1 MPRTPRSAVTQERYA
16 ALPVAMRDAVDA
28 FARHLSLERGRSG
41 NTVRAYTTDVVG
53 LLDHAVRLGH
63 HDPGGLRV
71 DVLRSW
77 LARLR
82 TTGAARASLARRAAA
97 ARTFTGWAV
106 RVGLVAVDAGAALAS
121 PKTHRE
127 LPHVLRVD
135 QAAALL
141 AAPGQPARPAR
152 FRPAASGRPASAQPA
167 GPPGQP
173 ASAQPAGSDPGRS
186 GSASDV
192 DGPGLDPADLRDAAV
207 LELLYASGIRV
218 SELCG
223 LDVDDLDLDRRTIR
237 VLGKGAKERT
247 VPIGLPAQRA
257 VQTWLR
263 EGRPRLATE
272 SSGPAL
278 LLGARGGRLNPT
290 TARQLVAA
298 RAAAAGLAQTS
309 PHDLRHSAAT
319 HLLDGGADLR
329 DVQELLGHA
338 SLASTQ
344 IYTHLSKER
353 LRRAYDQAH
362 PRA

>member
-1 MPRTPRSAVTQERYA
+1 MARTPRSAVTQERYA
-16 ALPVAMRDAVDA
+16 ALPVVMRDAVDD
-28 FARHLSLERGRSG
+28 FARYLSLERGRSSH
-41 NTVRAYTTDVVG
+41 TVRAYTTDVVS
-53 LLDHAVRLGH
+53 LLDHTVRLGH
-63 HDPGGLRV
+63 RDLAGLRV
-71 DVLRSW
+71 EVLRSW

-82 TTGAARASLARRAAA
+82 TTGAARSSLARRAAA
-97 ARTFTGWAV
+97 ARTFTAWAL
-106 RVGLVAVDAGAALAS
+106 RAGLVETDGGAALAS
-121 PKTHRE
+121 PKAHRE

-141 AAPGQPARPAR
+141 SATGSSTAGS
-152 FRPAASGRPASAQPA
+152 PAAESSATGSSAVDSVSADAAST
-167 GPPGQP
+167 
-173 ASAQPAGSDPGRS
+173 
-186 GSASDV
+186 GSAW
-192 DGPGLDPADLRDAAV
+192 PDPVLLRDAAV

-223 LDVDDLDLDRRTIR
+223 LDVEDVDLDRRTVR
-237 VLGKGAKERT
+237 VLGKGGKERT

-257 VQTWLR
+257 VEAWIGA
-263 EGRPRLATE
+263 GRPLLATE

-278 LLGARGGRLNPT
+278 LLGARGSRLNPT
-290 TARQLVAA
+290 TARQIVAV
-298 RAAAAGLAQTS
+298 RAAAAGLAQRTS

-338 SLASTQ
+338 SLESTQ

-353 LRRAYDQAH
+353 LRKVYDQAH